1 MNTVPYFIAIAAA
14 ISGFLIARHIYRTKR
29 AEQKLICPIG
39 FECDP
44 VVHSSFSHLMGIPL
58 EVGGMCYYAAT
69 VIAYALLLVFPSL
82 LSPIVSLGAL
92 IVSGG
97 AFLFSL
103 YLTGV
108 QAFAL
113 REWCSWCLASAG
125 TSATIFAMAL
135 WLFVF

>member
-1 MNTVPYFIAIAAA
+1 MGDYTYLIVVATAVVGFFIAW
-14 ISGFLIARHIYRTKR
+14 HIYRTKR
-29 AEQKLICPIG
+29 AEQKLVCPIG

-44 VVHSSFSHLMGIPL
+44 VVHSSFSHIMGIPL

-69 VIAYALLLVFPSL
+69 IIAYTTLFVFPTF
-82 LSPIVSLGAL
+82 LSDAVSIGAL
-92 IVSGG
+92 VVSGG

-125 TSATIFAMAL
+125 TSATIFAVAL
-135 WLFVF
+135 WIFVL